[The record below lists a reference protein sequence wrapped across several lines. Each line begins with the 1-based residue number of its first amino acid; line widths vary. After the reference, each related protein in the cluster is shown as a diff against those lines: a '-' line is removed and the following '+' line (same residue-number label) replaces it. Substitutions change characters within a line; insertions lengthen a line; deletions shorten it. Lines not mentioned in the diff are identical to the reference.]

1 MRLFRKKEGFTLIEF
16 MLVLTSMS
24 FLLVM
29 SLGILRT
36 GLENLKVKND
46 DTILKHDLNLVGLRL
61 TRDMARAEDVRL
73 DDSKNS
79 ILEMKITK
87 EGEDLEWRKYSFQGD
102 DLWFS
107 REKKETE
114 GGGNGEINYT
124 RRDSLLNQVE
134 KVSFKAGTEKS
145 SKYVLVKIIRSGGG
159 EKSLIWRR
167 KTFQT
172 PNL

>member
-1 MRLFRKKEGFTLIEF
+1 

-24 FLLVM
+24 FLLMM

-46 DTILKHDLNLVGLRL
+46 DNILKHDLILVGLRL
-61 TRDMARAEDVRL
+61 TRDMARAEKVRL
-73 DDSKNS
+73 DDSQNS

-87 EGEDLEWRKYSFQGD
+87 EGEEVEWRKYSFQGE

-107 REKKETE
+107 REKRGIE
-114 GGGNGEINYT
+114 GGGDDGEINYT

-134 KVSFKAGTEKS
+134 EASFKAGTEGS
-145 SKYVLVKIIRSGGG
+145 SGYILIKIIRSGGG
-159 EKSLIWRR
+159 EKPLRWKR